1 MDGHEEVSAQVN
13 EMRTMLNSI
22 WIRKHHW
29 KGHVWRH
36 DVGLGRMVGKPMRG
50 KRILE
55 MLEHLYENTGYEVL
69 KKTEVRG
76 EKA

>member
-1 MDGHEEVSAQVN
+1 
-13 EMRTMLNSI
+13 
-22 WIRKHHW
+22 
-29 KGHVWRH
+29 
-36 DVGLGRMVGKPMRG
+36 MVGKPMRG

-76 EKA
+76 EKAWERKCQKPAVQRTTEEEEKQRKHNIVI